1 MDAHYRIRPASLAD
15 VPSLTELERL
25 CFSDPWSAAG
35 IRETIQ
41 YETARTFVAEDE
53 NQIVGYVM
61 ARISGEEGEIL
72 DLAVR
77 PDLRRRGIGRQL
89 LLSVWNALGSEGVR
103 ELYLEVRESNRAA
116 IELYR
121 GHGFRPVGLRPRYY
135 RNPAEDA
142 IVLRAALSPC
152 GIPGT

>member
-1 MDAHYRIRPASLAD
+1 MDARYRIRPASLAD
-15 VPSLTELERL
+15 VPSLAELERV
-25 CFSDPWSAAG
+25 CFSDPWTAAG

-41 YETARTFVAEDE
+41 YETARAFVAED
-53 NQIVGYVM
+53 QDRIVGYVM

-77 PDLRRRGIGRQL
+77 PELRRRGIGRRL

-121 GHGFRPVGLRPRYY
+121 GHGFRPVGLRPHYY

-152 GIPGT
+152 GIPGI

>member
-77 PDLRRRGIGRQL
+77 SDLRRRGIGRQL

>member
-15 VPSLTELERL
+15 VPSLTELERV

-41 YETARTFVAEDE
+41 YETARTFVAEAE

-77 PDLRRRGIGRQL
+77 PELRRRGIGRQL
-89 LLSVWNALGSEGVR
+89 LLSVWNALGNEGVR

>member
-15 VPSLTELERL
+15 VPSLTELERV
-25 CFSDPWSAAG
+25 CFSDPWTAAG

-77 PDLRRRGIGRQL
+77 PELRRRGIGRQL